1 MIHDKQYSQ
10 SEAELDFLN
19 ILFESEPSFPWNP
32 EALESDVYFEELEAK
47 FPFVNGFTDAELE
60 ERSQKFMNSINQ
72 LWSATRLRQS
82 LLEQF
87 AAQVP
92 QEVLSR
98 LAHVATGMAQQ
109 VSARSLSLAEQ
120 LVCCVQELLPQW
132 PEEDL
137 QVLARPF
144 AYAMRGGETEGADS
158 VQVTAGSTSW
168 SELSE
173 IEQARTCLAIA
184 RFALGELLAEDE
196 LTDA

>member
-1 MIHDKQYSQ
+1 MIHDNHYPQ

-19 ILFESEPSFPWNP
+19 LLFESDLPFPWNP
-32 EALESDVYFEELEAK
+32 EDLESDVYFEELEARS
-47 FPFVNGFTDAELE
+47 PFVNAFTDAELE
-60 ERSQKFMNSINQ
+60 ERSLQFMNSINQ
-72 LWSATRLRQS
+72 LWSATRLQKS
-82 LLEQF
+82 LLEKF
-87 AAQVP
+87 ASQVP

-98 LAHVATGMAQQ
+98 LAQVATGLAQQ

-144 AYAMRGGETEGADS
+144 AYAMRGGETEGVDS
-158 VQVTAGSTSW
+158 VLVTAGSTSW

-184 RFALGELLAEDE
+184 RFALGELLMEDE
-196 LTDA
+196 LTDG

>member
-1 MIHDKQYSQ
+1 MIHDNQYSQ

-19 ILFESEPSFPWNP
+19 ILFESEPLFPWNP
-32 EALESDVYFEELEAK
+32 EALESDVYFEELEARCS
-47 FPFVNGFTDAELE
+47 FVNGFTDAELE
-60 ERSQKFMNSINQ
+60 ERSQGFMNNINQ
-72 LWSATRLRQS
+72 LWSATRLQKS

-87 AAQVP
+87 ASQVP

-98 LAHVATGMAQQ
+98 LAQVATGMAQQ

-144 AYAMRGGETEGADS
+144 AYAMRGGELEGMEG
-158 VQVTAGSTSW
+158 GSAIVGSACW

-173 IEQARTCLAIA
+173 IEQARTCLVIA
-184 RFALGELLAEDE
+184 RYALSEILSDQENS
-196 LTDA
+196 